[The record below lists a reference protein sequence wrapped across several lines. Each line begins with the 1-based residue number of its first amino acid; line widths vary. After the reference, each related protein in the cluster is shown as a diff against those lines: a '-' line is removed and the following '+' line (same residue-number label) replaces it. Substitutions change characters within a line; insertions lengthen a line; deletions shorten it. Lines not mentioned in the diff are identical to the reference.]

1 MTVGEA
7 VFITVFIPL
16 VIGLV
21 VSALLALIPATIAKN
36 KGYRA
41 GLWWL
46 YGFFLFW
53 IALIH
58 ALCLK
63 DLMAQPQKVTVVR
76 TVPAKPA
83 APAPS
88 ANDANVKKLKQ
99 YKELLDSGVITQEEF
114 EQKKKELLNF

>member
-1 MTVGEA
+1 MTIGEA

-21 VSALLALIPATIAKN
+21 VSALLALIPAPIAKN